1 MDLLMINLGQN
12 RDIAVGDWVDIWGF
26 NSDLK
31 SLSDQLNTISYSL
44 LANISSRV
52 TKNYLE

>member
-1 MDLLMINLGQN
+1 MINLGQN

-26 NSDLK
+26 DSDLK